1 VGPDNVLR
9 DTRTRAILGDG
20 YLRGKLVWALLPTV
34 ILAIGCERRGG
45 EVRPEP
51 ITLSRETPRK
61 QGAEHGQDPRRA
73 PEPAAPVAKESPDAA
88 EVYDDAGEEPES
100 ETADDEATDSRKRRS
115 AKHKGEGR
123 KRTGGVRD
131 GGDDKRA
138 ASTTLHAKRLIVAK
152 KVDGREPV
160 GVARSFD
167 GSAVGQVAA
176 FVELSNDAREA
187 TRIVMR
193 FEPPSSPS
201 FDVPLEVGAAPRWRT
216 WATTKRPL
224 EEGTWRVRVLDEDG
238 ALVAQTTF
246 EVTE

>member
-1 VGPDNVLR
+1 MGSS
-9 DTRTRAILGDG
+9 
-20 YLRGKLVWALLPTV
+20 KLAWALLPSLIV
-34 ILAIGCERRGG
+34 LSGCERRGE

-51 ITLSRETPRK
+51 ITLSREAPRRP
-61 QGAEHGQDPRRA
+61 GTEHGQDPRRT
-73 PEPAAPVAKESPDAA
+73 EPAPAPKAESADAADVYEPDANA
-88 EVYDDAGEEPES
+88 DEAADEP
-100 ETADDEATDSRKRRS
+100 ADDGSDAKKRRS

-123 KRTGGVRD
+123 KRSGGVAEERED
-131 GGDDKRA
+131 RRV
-138 ASTTLHAKRLIVAK
+138 ASTSLHAKRLIIAK
-152 KVDGREPV
+152 KIDGREPI

-167 GSAVGQVAA
+167 GSDVGQVAA
-176 FVELSNDAREA
+176 FVELANDAREA

-224 EEGTWRVRVLDEDG
+224 EEGTWRVRVLDDAG